1 MIWQAMAR
9 VGVDVGGTNTD
20 LVLEADHG
28 VFVHKVASTPHDQ
41 SEGVLKGLREL
52 CDIAGVSPADVSLI
66 VHGTTVATNITIEH
80 NGAEV
85 GMLTSRN
92 FRDILHIGRHKRPYN
107 FSLHFEVPWQSRPL
121 VKRRNRIS
129 VSERILPPD
138 GTVEVPL
145 DETEVLEA
153 TRLFKRRGIKSV
165 VIGFLFSFLNDAH
178 ERRAAEIVRAE
189 MPDAY
194 ICTSSEVANV
204 IREYERFSTA
214 AMNAFVG
221 PKTSLYL
228 KNLQQKLVDNGFVA
242 NLRVIQSNGGV
253 ATVET
258 CSQKA
263 VGILMSGPAGGV
275 IGGRAEGLL
284 CGRSNLITVDIGGT
298 SADISTIPDGRIK
311 IMNARDSYVSGH
323 PILVPMI
330 DLVSIGA
337 GGGSIAYIDSA
348 GGFHVGP
355 RSAGA
360 EPGPAC
366 YGKGG
371 EEPTVTDAQVVLGRL
386 DADKMLGGDLPLDP
400 DLAYKA
406 VEAKVAKPLGISPV
420 EAALGIIKVINSNMA
435 LAIRSNSVARG
446 IDPRE
451 FALVPFGGAGPLH
464 GVALAEAISAK
475 DIIVPVAPGITAAM
489 GLLQTDMQ
497 YEHARSLI
505 VSLRHA
511 DQTAIERMNAVIDEL
526 LELCRRD
533 LEKDGVAADRHK
545 FQRLAECRYHGQGF
559 ELRAQLPEGRLT
571 ASNLAAVVASFH
583 QQHRL
588 DYGYHFEDGEVELIT
603 VRVIGREDVA
613 PLKVAPVDKAE
624 GSDIS
629 GAFLYS
635 RPTTFD
641 DGQTADTPRY
651 DRNRLRAGQQVAGPA
666 ILIQHNST
674 TLLPPGYV
682 AAVAEF
688 GNLHVYRGA

>member
-1 MIWQAMAR
+1 MAR

-20 LVLEADHG
+20 LVLEAAHG

-85 GMLTSRN
+85 GMLTTRN
-92 FRDILHIGRHKRPYN
+92 FRDILHIGRHKRPHN
-107 FSLHFEVPWQSRPL
+107 FSLHFEVPWQKRPL
-121 VKRRNRIS
+121 VKRRNRVA

-138 GTVEVPL
+138 GQIEIPL
-145 DETEVLEA
+145 NEMEVLEA

-165 VIGFLFSFLNDAH
+165 VIGFLFSFLNDVH
-178 ERRAAEIVRAE
+178 ERRAAEIVRSE

-214 AMNAFVG
+214 AMNGFVG

-228 KNLQQKLVDNGFVA
+228 ESLQQKLIDNGFRA

-371 EEPTVTDAQVVLGRL
+371 EDPTVTDAQVVLGRL

-406 VEAKVAKPLGISPV
+406 VERKVAKPLGLSPV

-511 DQTAIERMNAVIDEL
+511 DQAALERMNAVIDEL
-526 LELCRRD
+526 VAQCRRD
-533 LEKDGVAADRHK
+533 LEKDGVAAGRQK

-571 ASNLAAVVASFH
+571 ASNLADVVASFH

-588 DYGYHFEDGEVELIT
+588 DYGYHFDDGEVELIT
-603 VRVIGREDVA
+603 VRVIGSEDVA
-613 PLKVAPVDKAE
+613 PLKVARIEKAD
-624 GSDIS
+624 GGDIS

-635 RPTTFD
+635 RATTFD
-641 DGQTADTPRY
+641 DGQSMDTPRY
-651 DRNRLRAGQQVAGPA
+651 DRNRLRAGQKIAGPA

-674 TLLPPGYV
+674 TLLPPGYT

-688 GNLHVYRGA
+688 GNLHVYRAA

>member
-1 MIWQAMAR
+1 MAR

-52 CDIAGVSPADVSLI
+52 CEISGVRPDDVSLI
-66 VHGTTVATNITIEH
+66 VHGTTIATNITIEH

-107 FSLHFEVPWQSRPL
+107 FSLHFEVPWQQRPL
-121 VKRRNRIS
+121 VKRRNRIA
-129 VSERILPPD
+129 VTERILPPD
-138 GTVEVPL
+138 GKVETPL
-145 DETEVLEA
+145 NESEVAEA
-153 TRLFKRRGIKSV
+153 IKLFKRRGIKSV

-178 ERRAAEIVRAE
+178 ERRAAELVRAE

-228 KNLQQKLVDNGFVA
+228 NNLQSKLSDSGFRA
-242 NLRVIQSNGGV
+242 NLRVIQSNGGI

-258 CSQKA
+258 CAQKA

-275 IGGRAEGLL
+275 IGGRAEGML

-311 IMNARDSYVSGH
+311 IMNARDSYVNGH

-366 YGKGG
+366 DGKGG

-400 DLAYKA
+400 DLAHKA
-406 VEAKVAKPLGISPV
+406 VEAKVAKPLGLSV
-420 EAALGIIKVINSNMA
+420 KDAALGIIKVINSNMA

-464 GVALAEAISAK
+464 GVALAEAIAAK
-475 DIIVPVAPGITAAM
+475 EIIVPVAPGITAAM

-505 VSLRHA
+505 VSLKHV
-511 DQTAIERMNAVIDEL
+511 DQAAIARINAVIDEL
-526 LELCRRD
+526 VERCRRD
-533 LEKDGVAADRHK
+533 LEKDGVKPERQK
-545 FQRLAECRYHGQGF
+545 FQKLAECRYHGQGF
-559 ELRAQLPEGRLT
+559 ELRASLPDGKVT
-571 ASNLAAVVASFH
+571 AANLGDVVSGFH

-588 DYGYHFEDGEVELIT
+588 DYGYHFDDGEVELIT
-603 VRVIGREDVA
+603 IRVIGREDVV
-613 PLKVAPVDKAE
+613 PLKVARIDKAN
-624 GSDIS
+624 GQAIAD
-629 GAFLYS
+629 AVLYS

-641 DGQTADTPRY
+641 DGTTVETPRY
-651 DRNRLRAGQQVAGPA
+651 DRGRLRAGHRVAGPA

-682 AAVAEF
+682 AEVAEF
-688 GNLHVYRGA
+688 GNLHVRRTG

>member
-1 MIWQAMAR
+1 MAR

-20 LVLEADHG
+20 LVLEAEHG
-28 VFVHKVASTPHDQ
+28 VFVHKVSSTPHDQ
-41 SEGVLKGLREL
+41 SEGVIKGLREL
-52 CDIAGVSPADVSLI
+52 CEMSGVRPDDVSLI

-80 NGAEV
+80 TGAEV
-85 GMLTSRN
+85 GMLTTRN
-92 FRDILHIGRHKRPYN
+92 FRDILHIGRHKRPHN
-107 FSLHFEVPWQSRPL
+107 FSLHFEIPWQQRPL
-121 VKRRNRIS
+121 VKRRNRIA
-129 VSERILPPD
+129 VTERIRPPD
-138 GTVEVPL
+138 GSIEIAL
-145 DETEVLEA
+145 DENEVVEA

-165 VIGFLFSFLNDAH
+165 VVGFMFSFLNDAH

-228 KNLQQKLVDNGFVA
+228 NNLQTKLIASGFSA
-242 NLRVIQSNGGV
+242 NLRVIQSNGGI

-275 IGGRAEGLL
+275 IGGRAEGMW
-284 CGRSNLITVDIGGT
+284 CGRSNLIMVDIGGT

-311 IMNARDSYVSGH
+311 IMNARDSYVNGH

-360 EPGPAC
+360 DPGPAC

-371 EEPTVTDAQVVLGRL
+371 EEPTVTDAQIVLGRL
-386 DADKMLGGDLPLDP
+386 DADKMLGGDLPLNP
-400 DLAYKA
+400 DLARKA
-406 VEAKVAKPLGISPV
+406 VEAKIAKPLGLSIE

-475 DIIVPVAPGITAAM
+475 EIIVPVAPGITAAM

-505 VSLRHA
+505 VSLKHA
-511 DQTAIERMNAVIDEL
+511 DQAATGRVNAVIDEL
-526 LELCRRD
+526 VERCRRD
-533 LEKDGVAADRHK
+533 LETDGVTPERQK
-545 FQRLAECRYHGQGF
+545 FQKLAECRYHGQGF
-559 ELRAQLPEGRLT
+559 ELRAQIPDGKVT
-571 ASNLAAVVASFH
+571 AANVSEVVAGFH
-583 QQHRL
+583 HQHRL

-603 VRVIGREDVA
+603 VRVIGREDVV
-613 PLKVAPVDKAE
+613 PLKVALIDKAS
-624 GSDIS
+624 GQNTSD
-629 GAFLYS
+629 ALLYS

-641 DGQTADTPRY
+641 DGKTVDTPRY
-651 DRNRLRAGQQVAGPA
+651 DRDHLKAGHKIAGPA

-682 AAVAEF
+682 AEVAEF
-688 GNLHVYRGA
+688 GNLHLRRAG

>member
-1 MIWQAMAR
+1 M
-9 VGVDVGGTNTD
+9 
-20 LVLEADHG
+20 
-28 VFVHKVASTPHDQ
+28 
-41 SEGVLKGLREL
+41 
-52 CDIAGVSPADVSLI
+52 I

-80 NGAEV
+80 TGAEV

-311 IMNARDSYVSGH
+311 IMNARNSYVSGH

-613 PLKVAPVDKAE
+613 PLKVARVDKAE

>member
-1 MIWQAMAR
+1 MAR

-52 CDIAGVSPADVSLI
+52 CNIAGVSPADVSLI

-85 GMLTSRN
+85 GMLTTRN

-107 FSLHFEVPWQSRPL
+107 FSLHFEVPWQKRPL
-121 VKRRNRIS
+121 VKRRNRVA
-129 VSERILPPD
+129 VSEGILPPD
-138 GTVEVPL
+138 GTIGIPL
-145 DETEVLEA
+145 NETEMLEA

-178 ERRAAEIVRAE
+178 ERRAAEIVRTE

-214 AMNAFVG
+214 AMNGFVG

-228 KNLQQKLVDNGFVA
+228 ENLQQKLIDNGFRA

-406 VEAKVAKPLGISPV
+406 VERKVAKPLGLSPV

-511 DQTAIERMNAVIDEL
+511 DQAAIERMNAVIDEL
-526 LELCRRD
+526 VEQCRRD
-533 LEKDGVAADRHK
+533 LEKDGVAIGRQK

-571 ASNLAAVVASFH
+571 ASNLVDVVASFH

-603 VRVIGREDVA
+603 VRVIGSEDVA
-613 PLKVAPVDKAE
+613 PLKVALIDKAE
-624 GSDIS
+624 RSDIS

-635 RPTTFD
+635 RATTFD
-641 DGQTADTPRY
+641 DGQSVDTPRY
-651 DRNRLRAGQQVAGPA
+651 DRNRLRAGQRISGPA

-674 TLLPPGYV
+674 TLLPPGYT
-682 AAVAEF
+682 AAVAEY

>member
-1 MIWQAMAR
+1 MAR

-28 VFVHKVASTPHDQ
+28 VFVHKVASTPQDQ

-85 GMLTSRN
+85 GMLTTRN

-107 FSLHFEVPWQSRPL
+107 FSLHFEVPWQKRPL
-121 VKRRNRIS
+121 VKRRNRIA

-138 GTVEVPL
+138 GKIETPL
-145 DETEVLEA
+145 NETEVLEA

-178 ERRAAEIVRAE
+178 ERRAAEIVRTE

-214 AMNAFVG
+214 AMNGFVG

-228 KNLQQKLVDNGFVA
+228 ENLQQKLIDNGFRA

-386 DADKMLGGDLPLDP
+386 DADKILGGDLPLDP

-406 VEAKVAKPLGISPV
+406 VERKVAKPLGLSPV

-511 DQTAIERMNAVIDEL
+511 DQAALERMNAVIDEL
-526 LELCRRD
+526 VEQCRRD
-533 LEKDGVAADRHK
+533 LEKDGVAAGRQK

-571 ASNLAAVVASFH
+571 ASNLADVVASFH

-588 DYGYHFEDGEVELIT
+588 DYGYHFDDGEVELIT
-603 VRVIGREDVA
+603 VRVIGSEDVA
-613 PLKVAPVDKAE
+613 PLKVARIDKAE

-635 RPTTFD
+635 RATTFD
-641 DGQTADTPRY
+641 DGQSVDTPRY
-651 DRNRLRAGQQVAGPA
+651 DRNRLRAGQKIAGPA
-666 ILIQHNST
+666 KLIQHNST
-674 TLLPPGYV
+674 TLLPPGYT

>member
-1 MIWQAMAR
+1 MAR

-28 VFVHKVASTPHDQ
+28 MFVHKVASTPHDQ

-52 CDIAGVSPADVSLI
+52 CEISKVRHDDVSLI

-85 GMLTSRN
+85 GMLTTRN

-107 FSLHFEVPWQSRPL
+107 FSLHFEVPWQQRPL
-121 VKRRNRIS
+121 VKRRNRIA
-129 VSERILPPD
+129 VTERILPPE
-138 GTVEVPL
+138 GTVEVAL
-145 DETEVLEA
+145 NEKEVIEA
-153 TRLFKRRGIKSV
+153 TRLFKRRGIKSIV
-165 VIGFLFSFLNDAH
+165 VGFLFSFLNDAH

-194 ICTSSEVANV
+194 VCTSSEVANV

-228 KNLQQKLVDNGFVA
+228 NNLQTKLSAGGFRA
-242 NLRVIQSNGGV
+242 NLRVIQSNGGI

-275 IGGRAEGLL
+275 IGGRAEGML

-311 IMNARDSYVSGH
+311 IMNARDSYVNGH

-337 GGGSIAYIDSA
+337 GGGSIAYIDAA

-371 EEPTVTDAQVVLGRL
+371 KEPTVTDAQVVLGRL
-386 DADKMLGGDLPLDP
+386 DADKMLGGDLPLNP
-400 DLAYKA
+400 DLAHKA
-406 VEAKVAKPLGISPV
+406 LEEKVAKPLGLSV
-420 EAALGIIKVINSNMA
+420 KEAALGIVKVINSNMA

-464 GVALAEAISAK
+464 GIALAEAIAAK
-475 DIIVPVAPGITAAM
+475 EIIVPVAPGITAAM
-489 GLLQTDMQ
+489 GLLQTDMR

-505 VSLRHA
+505 VPLKRA
-511 DQTAIERMNAVIDEL
+511 DQAAIARINAMINDLVER
-526 LELCRRD
+526 CGRD
-533 LEKDGVAADRHK
+533 LEKDGVPSERRK
-545 FQRLAECRYHGQGF
+545 FQKLAECRYHGQGF
-559 ELRAQLPEGRLT
+559 ELRADLPEGKVTEANVRD
-571 ASNLAAVVASFH
+571 VVAGFH

-603 VRVIGREDVA
+603 IRVIGREDVT
-613 PLKVAPVDKAE
+613 PLKMTPIDKVA
-624 GSDIS
+624 GQNISD
-629 GAFLYS
+629 ALLYS

-641 DGQTADTPRY
+641 DGETLDTPRY
-651 DRNRLRAGQQVAGPA
+651 DRGALRAGHRIAGPA
-666 ILIQHNST
+666 ILIQHNAT

-682 AAVAEF
+682 ADVAEF
-688 GNLHVYRGA
+688 GNLHIQRAG

>member
-1 MIWQAMAR
+1 M
-9 VGVDVGGTNTD
+9 
-20 LVLEADHG
+20 
-28 VFVHKVASTPHDQ
+28 
-41 SEGVLKGLREL
+41 
-52 CDIAGVSPADVSLI
+52 
-66 VHGTTVATNITIEH
+66 
-80 NGAEV
+80 
-85 GMLTSRN
+85 
-92 FRDILHIGRHKRPYN
+92 
-107 FSLHFEVPWQSRPL
+107 
-121 VKRRNRIS
+121 
-129 VSERILPPD
+129 SERIVPPD

-145 DETEVLEA
+145 NETEVLEA

-228 KNLQQKLVDNGFVA
+228 KNLQQKLVDNGFAA

-533 LEKDGVAADRHK
+533 LEKDGVAADRQK

-603 VRVIGREDVA
+603 VRVIGSEDVA
-613 PLKVAPVDKAE
+613 PLKVARVDKAD

>member
-1 MIWQAMAR
+1 M
-9 VGVDVGGTNTD
+9 
-20 LVLEADHG
+20 
-28 VFVHKVASTPHDQ
+28 
-41 SEGVLKGLREL
+41 
-52 CDIAGVSPADVSLI
+52 
-66 VHGTTVATNITIEH
+66 
-80 NGAEV
+80 
-85 GMLTSRN
+85 
-92 FRDILHIGRHKRPYN
+92 
-107 FSLHFEVPWQSRPL
+107 
-121 VKRRNRIS
+121 
-129 VSERILPPD
+129 
-138 GTVEVPL
+138 
-145 DETEVLEA
+145 
-153 TRLFKRRGIKSV
+153 FKRRGIKSV

-228 KNLQQKLVDNGFVA
+228 NNLQSKLSDSGFRA
-242 NLRVIQSNGGV
+242 NLRVIQSNGGI

-258 CSQKA
+258 CAQKA

-275 IGGRAEGLL
+275 IGGRAEGML

-311 IMNARDSYVSGH
+311 IMNARDSYVGGH

-366 YGKGG
+366 YGQGG

-386 DADKMLGGDLPLDP
+386 DADKMLGGDLPLDA
-400 DLAYKA
+400 DLAHKA
-406 VEAKVAKPLGISPV
+406 VEAKVAKPLGLSV
-420 EAALGIIKVINSNMA
+420 KDAALGIIKVINSNMA

-446 IDPRE
+446 IDPRD

-464 GVALAEAISAK
+464 GVALAEAIAAK
-475 DIIVPVAPGITAAM
+475 EIIVPVAPGITAAM

-505 VSLRHA
+505 VSLKHA
-511 DQTAIERMNAVIDEL
+511 DQAAIARINAVIDEL
-526 LELCRRD
+526 IERCRRD
-533 LEKDGVAADRHK
+533 LEKDGVHAPSGRNSKSSRNAAITARDSSC
-545 FQRLAECRYHGQGF
+545 A
-559 ELRAQLPEGRLT
+559 ASLPDGKVT
-571 ASNLAAVVASFH
+571 AANIGDVVTGFH

-588 DYGYHFEDGEVELIT
+588 DYGYHFDDGEVELIT
-603 VRVIGREDVA
+603 IRVIGREDVV
-613 PLKVAPVDKAE
+613 PLKVARDRQGRRLRPYRDAVLVQP
-624 GSDIS
+624 SDHIRRRS
-629 GAFLYS
+629 DLE
-635 RPTTFD
+635 
-641 DGQTADTPRY
+641 TPRY
-651 DRNRLRAGQQVAGPA
+651 DRGRLKAGHRIAGPA

-682 AAVAEF
+682 AEVARIRQLCIVRRT
-688 GNLHVYRGA
+688 G

>member
-1 MIWQAMAR
+1 MAR

-52 CDIAGVSPADVSLI
+52 CEISGVRPDDVSLI
-66 VHGTTVATNITIEH
+66 VHGTTIATNITIEH

-107 FSLHFEVPWQSRPL
+107 FSLHFEVPWQQRPL
-121 VKRRNRIS
+121 VKRRNRIA
-129 VSERILPPD
+129 VTERIVPPD
-138 GTVEVPL
+138 GKVETPL
-145 DETEVLEA
+145 DESEVAEA
-153 TRLFKRRGIKSV
+153 IKLFKRRGIKSV

-178 ERRAAEIVRAE
+178 ERRAAELVRAE

-228 KNLQQKLVDNGFVA
+228 NNLQSKLSDSGFRA
-242 NLRVIQSNGGV
+242 NLRVIQSNGGI

-258 CSQKA
+258 CAQKA

-275 IGGRAEGLL
+275 IGGRAEGML

-311 IMNARDSYVSGH
+311 IMNARDSYVNGH

-337 GGGSIAYIDSA
+337 GGGSIAYID
-348 GGFHVGP
+348 
-355 RSAGA
+355 SAGA

-400 DLAYKA
+400 DLAHKA
-406 VEAKVAKPLGISPV
+406 VEAKVAKPLGLSV
-420 EAALGIIKVINSNMA
+420 KDAALGIIKVINSNMA

-464 GVALAEAISAK
+464 GVALAEAIAAK
-475 DIIVPVAPGITAAM
+475 EIIVPVAPGITAAM

-505 VSLRHA
+505 VSLKHVEQA
-511 DQTAIERMNAVIDEL
+511 AIARINAVIDEL
-526 LELCRRD
+526 VERCRRD
-533 LEKDGVAADRHK
+533 LEKDGVKPERQK
-545 FQRLAECRYHGQGF
+545 FQKLAECRYHGQGF
-559 ELRAQLPEGRLT
+559 ELRASLPDGKVT
-571 ASNLAAVVASFH
+571 AANLADVVTGFH

-588 DYGYHFEDGEVELIT
+588 DYGYHFDDGEVELIT
-603 VRVIGREDVA
+603 IRVIGREDVV
-613 PLKVAPVDKAE
+613 PLKVAQIDKPYPTPCSTAV
-624 GSDIS
+624 
-629 GAFLYS
+629 
-635 RPTTFD
+635 RP
-641 DGQTADTPRY
+641 
-651 DRNRLRAGQQVAGPA
+651 
-666 ILIQHNST
+666 HSSS
-674 TLLPPGYV
+674 
-682 AAVAEF
+682 E
-688 GNLHVYRGA
+688 

>member
-1 MIWQAMAR
+1 MAR

-613 PLKVAPVDKAE
+613 PLKVARVDKAE

>member
-1 MIWQAMAR
+1 MAR

-52 CDIAGVSPADVSLI
+52 CEISGVRPDDVSLI
-66 VHGTTVATNITIEH
+66 VHGTTIATNITIEH

-107 FSLHFEVPWQSRPL
+107 FSLHFEVPWQQRPL
-121 VKRRNRIS
+121 VRRRNRIA
-129 VSERILPPD
+129 VTERILPPD
-138 GTVEVPL
+138 GKVETPL
-145 DETEVLEA
+145 NESEVAEA
-153 TRLFKRRGIKSV
+153 IKLFKRRGIKSV

-178 ERRAAEIVRAE
+178 ERRAAELVRAE

-228 KNLQQKLVDNGFVA
+228 NNLQSKLTDSGFRA
-242 NLRVIQSNGGV
+242 NLRVIQSNGGI

-275 IGGRAEGLL
+275 IGGRAEGML

-311 IMNARDSYVSGH
+311 IMNARDSYVNGH

-366 YGKGG
+366 YGRGG

-400 DLAYKA
+400 DLAHKA
-406 VEAKVAKPLGISPV
+406 VEAKVAKPLGLSV
-420 EAALGIIKVINSNMA
+420 KDAALGIIKVINSNMA

-464 GVALAEAISAK
+464 GVALAEAIAAK
-475 DIIVPVAPGITAAM
+475 EIIVPVAPGITAAM

-505 VSLRHA
+505 VSLKHA
-511 DQTAIERMNAVIDEL
+511 DHAAVSRINAVIDEL
-526 LELCRRD
+526 VGRCRRD
-533 LEKDGVAADRHK
+533 LEKDGVKPERQK
-545 FQRLAECRYHGQGF
+545 FQKLAECRYHGQGF
-559 ELRAQLPEGRLT
+559 ELRATLPDGKVT
-571 ASNLAAVVASFH
+571 AANLSDVVTGFH

-588 DYGYHFEDGEVELIT
+588 DYGYHFDDGEVELIT
-603 VRVIGREDVA
+603 VRVIGREDVV
-613 PLKVAPVDKAE
+613 PLKVARIDKAN
-624 GSDIS
+624 GQAISD
-629 GAFLYS
+629 AVLYS

-641 DGQTADTPRY
+641 DGQTVDTPRY
-651 DRNRLRAGQQVAGPA
+651 DRGRLRAGHRVAGPA

-682 AAVAEF
+682 AEVAEF
-688 GNLHVYRGA
+688 GNLHVRRGS

>member
-1 MIWQAMAR
+1 MAR

-28 VFVHKVASTPHDQ
+28 MFVHKVASTPRDQ

-52 CDIAGVSPADVSLI
+52 CDMAAVAPADVSLI

-138 GTVEVPL
+138 GAVEVPL
-145 DETEVLEA
+145 NETEVLEA

-228 KNLQQKLVDNGFVA
+228 KNLQQKLVDNGFAA

-311 IMNARDSYVSGH
+311 IMNARDSYVNGH

-406 VEAKVAKPLGISPV
+406 VETKVAKPLGLSPV

-505 VSLRHA
+505 VSLRQA
-511 DQTAIERMNAVIDEL
+511 DQAAIGRMNAVIDEL

-533 LEKDGVAADRHK
+533 LEKDGVRAGRQK

-559 ELRAQLPEGRLT
+559 ELRAQLPDGRLT
-571 ASNLAAVVASFH
+571 DSNLAAVVESFH

-603 VRVIGREDVA
+603 VRVIGSEDVS
-613 PLKVAPVDKAE
+613 PLKVARAEKAD